1 MEAGGGRWAGLAKK
15 GTQEKQEGG
24 EKTGGLGWGHGPRAQ
39 GVAREDTQQT
49 GASRCPAGSIPGLAR
64 PPSHLSSCVTGED
77 IKAPLELGR
86 RVTCPG
92 HKAGG

>member
-1 MEAGGGRWAGLAKK
+1 MEAGGGRWAGPAKK

-49 GASRCPAGSIPGLAR
+49 GASRCRVAE
-64 PPSHLSSCVTGED
+64 SCVLPHKLSCAMKSLMLQCILKES
-77 IKAPLELGR
+77 IKELQANS
-86 RVTCPG
+86 TDLLS
-92 HKAGG
+92 